1 MKKKITIITISLIMF
16 LILGVYFSSI
26 SNAAIEIKSGAT
38 RHFLQG
44 YNGLSTAYQYCYDMR
59 SSTSTLGNN
68 SLDPHLSLS
77 ADWGAV
83 AYLSA
88 SAYGNTRGAQGYQ
101 LESSVLSTT
110 NNKTGVIN
118 FGGATLNYGD
128 KTFVPTYFP
137 NTYNGNGQKFLKL
150 YENRLSKYVE
160 VLEEKDGQINTE
172 GMAMDE
178 TKGWYGAA
186 WGTYEFDYQMHYR
199 TRGTF
204 GFEVTTPSNDTN
216 CCYRPVIW
224 N

>member
-38 RHFLQG
+38 RHMLEG
-44 YNGLSTAYQYCYDMR
+44 SKGLSTAYQYCYDMR

-83 AYLSA
+83 AYLGA
-88 SAYGNTRGAQGYQ
+88 SAYGNIRG
-101 LESSVLSTT
+101 LEGHTLERFVNSTT
-110 NNKTGVIN
+110 NNYTGVIN
-118 FGGATLNYGD
+118 FGGLQYNGD
-128 KTFVPTYFP
+128 VTFVSTYAP
-137 NTYNGNGQKFLKL
+137 NAVNNNGQDFLKL

-178 TKGWYGAA
+178 TKSWYGA
-186 WGTYEFDYQMHYR
+186 TYDVNYNRR
-199 TRGTF
+199 TIIRYVGPF
-204 GFEVTTPSNDTN
+204 GVGSIDSRS
-216 CCYRPVIW
+216 CYYRPVIW